1 MSHDRW
7 NGHER
12 IDLGSQLLDRQIIG
26 PNGEAVGK
34 VDDLELHRRADGSL
48 EVTALLV
55 GVSVLR
61 ERTPRGAD
69 WLLRM
74 GQRLTGGPD
83 EPRRV
88 GLEQV
93 TDVRSEVR
101 VTAAG
106 AEAAANPA
114 ERRTRKFVA
123 RIPGA
128 GHESE

>member
-7 NGHER
+7 HGHDR
-12 IDLGSQLLDRQIIG
+12 IDLGSQLLDRQITG
-26 PNGEAVGK
+26 PDAEAVGK
-34 VDDLELHRRADGSL
+34 VDNLELHRRADGSL

-55 GVSVLR
+55 GVAELR
-61 ERTPRGAD
+61 ERTPRGAV

-83 EPRRV
+83 EPRSV

-93 TDVRSEVR
+93 TDVQSEVK

-106 AEAAANPA
+106 AEAAANPS
-114 ERRTRKFVA
+114 ERRARKFVA